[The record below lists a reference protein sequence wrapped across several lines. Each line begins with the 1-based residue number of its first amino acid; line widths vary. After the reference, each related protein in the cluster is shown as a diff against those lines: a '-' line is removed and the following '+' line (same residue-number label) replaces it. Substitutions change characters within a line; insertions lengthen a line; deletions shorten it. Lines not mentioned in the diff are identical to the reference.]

1 MYLSFLFGFV
11 WRLNY
16 KIRGTPKST
25 KKRGAD
31 FPTFYI
37 CFFSA
42 PQKKLEPTKIKL
54 EFITLVQTVDK
65 VVRKG
70 YFFHLFQVKVF

>member
-31 FPTFYI
+31 FPTF
-37 CFFSA
+37 
-42 PQKKLEPTKIKL
+42 
-54 EFITLVQTVDK
+54 QTVDK
-65 VVRKG
+65 KPKLTQISVSFG
-70 YFFHLFQVKVF
+70 FLI